1 MSHCKFSWVW
11 DQWKVEGVWEP
22 FCRKIGELYTSWDL
36 KWTAAAI
43 TIHLK
48 FTRKALSRENF
59 KMRCNFGKK
68 CRFSWQNQP
77 LTTTAIFSNQL
88 FVYIIFFSFTVIAG
102 TFASFSTT
110 KINMWSKC
118 VTVSF
123 CFETFLRLVSCRWSL
138 SFYVWVLCF
147 HIHIKTRHKKSKQTS
162 KKLWLHF
169 LTDVLLL

>member
-1 MSHCKFSWVW
+1 MSLRAMGGWGYESLFAK
-11 DQWKVEGVWEP
+11 E
-22 FCRKIGELYTSWDL
+22 IGELYSTWDL

-77 LTTTAIFSNQL
+77 QATTATFSNQL
-88 FVYIIFFSFTVIAG
+88 FVYIIFSSSFTVIAG

-138 SFYVWVLCF
+138 SFCVWVLF
-147 HIHIKTRHKKSKQTS
+147 SYSHKNKT
-162 KKLWLHF
+162 
-169 LTDVLLL
+169 

>member
-1 MSHCKFSWVW
+1 MSLRAMGGWGYERLFAK
-11 DQWKVEGVWEP
+11 E
-22 FCRKIGELYTSWDL
+22 IGELYSTWDL

-77 LTTTAIFSNQL
+77 LATTATFSNQL
-88 FVYIIFFSFTVIAG
+88 FVYIIFSSSFTVIAG

-138 SFYVWVLCF
+138 SFCVWVLF
-147 HIHIKTRHKKSKQTS
+147 SYSHKNKT
-162 KKLWLHF
+162 
-169 LTDVLLL
+169 

>member
-1 MSHCKFSWVW
+1 MSLRAMGGWGYESLFAK
-11 DQWKVEGVWEP
+11 E
-22 FCRKIGELYTSWDL
+22 IGELYSTWDL

-77 LTTTAIFSNQL
+77 LSTTTTFRNQL
-88 FVYIIFFSFTVIAG
+88 FVYIIFSSSFTVIAG

-123 CFETFLRLVSCRWSL
+123 CFETFFKISIMQMKFVFLCVSSV
-138 SFYVWVLCF
+138 FIF
-147 HIHIKTRHKKSKQTS
+147 T
-162 KKLWLHF
+162 
-169 LTDVLLL
+169 